1 MTQHSSTNESESPS
15 GQHREESPGSVAV
28 AVLTLSDTRGPD
40 DDRSGA
46 MIREF
51 LTWRGHAVVACEIS
65 SDDPDSMRELLTRW
79 IDDPTISAIITNGGT
94 GISSRDSTH
103 DVIAGLLEK
112 ELDGFGELFRML
124 SWQEIGA
131 AAMLSRAIAGTVG
144 ETAIFALPGSS
155 HAVRLAMDK
164 LIGPELSHV
173 VHELKK
179 HRIDAQPS

>member
-1 MTQHSSTNESESPS
+1 MTQHFPSSTTESPS
-15 GQHREESPGSVAV
+15 EQHREESPDSVPV

-51 LTWRGHAVVACEIS
+51 LTWRGHSVVAYEILP
-65 SDDPDSMRELLTRW
+65 DDPDTMRDLLTRW
-79 IDDPTISAIITNGGT
+79 IANPAISAIITNGGT

-103 DVIAGLLEK
+103 DVVAGLLDK
-112 ELDGFGELFRML
+112 TLDGFGELFRMI

-131 AAMLSRAIAGTVG
+131 AAMLSRAIAGSVG
-144 ETAIFALPGSS
+144 ATAIFALPGSS
-155 HAVRLAMDK
+155 NAVRLAMEK

-173 VHELKK
+173 VYELKK
-179 HRIDAQPS
+179 HRSYTHTD